1 MPPVIR
7 VRHNLLTENREVM
20 QRVIGEPWKP
30 TQLPCE
36 KRTSDYEGRVY
47 SLNTIEGVDHVP
59 EFAVITLVELETDSG
74 QVHVLIV
81 VALFRCRFRNSNL
94 PRSNNVREIFV

>member
-20 QRVIGEPWKP
+20 QRVIGDSWQP
-30 TQLPCE
+30 TQLACE
-36 KRTSDYEGRVY
+36 KPTSNYEGRVY
-47 SLNTIEGVDHVP
+47 FLNTVERVNHVS
-59 EFAVITLVELETDSG
+59 EFAVITLVELEADSR

-81 VALFRCRFRNSNL
+81 VPLFRGCLGNTNL
-94 PRSNNVREIFV
+94 P